1 MQHSTLAAL
10 FYYEIITWQP
20 GYSHVLAHVF
30 NVIHERF
37 NFYNAGN
44 KLVYILTPACNRT
57 ARAFIHVCVCMC
69 IWLAVGAYIQVFLFF
84 RFFLFSFEIILRRL
98 CNAVPYVFEY
108 YVNTL
113 LVVWVKMCGKF
124 MGSKNNAA

>member
-84 RFFLFSFEIILRRL
+84 RFLFVFFRNNIATFVQRCTICFRVLRKYIASCL
-98 CNAVPYVFEY
+98 GKN
-108 YVNTL
+108 
-113 LVVWVKMCGKF
+113 VWKIYG
-124 MGSKNNAA
+124 